1 MSAQR
6 PAPEVR
12 TITVGP
18 YDNKV
23 YLLRDPSSGA
33 GLLVDAAFEPD
44 TILEAVG
51 ATPLVGIVV
60 THGHFDHVQA
70 LGELRRRTGVPAMM
84 HPADVARYRLE
95 VDRTLA
101 GGETLEVGALRVEVL
116 HTPGHTPGGLSL
128 VCGGACF
135 SGDTLFPGGPGRTE
149 SPAAFEEIERSIRER
164 LLPLPE
170 STIVYPGH
178 GAPTTIGEAR
188 REYAAF
194 ASRPRRPGL
203 HGHVRWL
210 EG

>member
-1 MSAQR
+1 VAT
-6 PAPEVR
+6 PEVR

-23 YLLRDPSSGA
+23 YLLRDPATGR

-44 TILEAVG
+44 TILAAVG
-51 ATPLVGIVV
+51 GTPLVGIVV
-60 THGHFDHVQA
+60 THGHGDHVQA
-70 LGELRRRTGVPAMM
+70 LPELRRRAGVPATM
-84 HPADVARYRLE
+84 HAADVARYRLE
-95 VDRTLA
+95 VDRQLT
-101 GGETLEVGALRVEVL
+101 GDGTIEVGTLRVSLL

-128 VCGGACF
+128 VASGVLF

-149 SPAAFEEIERSIRER
+149 SPEAFEQVERSIRDR
-164 LLPLPE
+164 LLLLPDE
-170 STIVYPGH
+170 TVVYPGH
-178 GAPTTIGEAR
+178 GAPTTVGEAR

-203 HGHVRWL
+203 CGHVSWV